1 MRKVLHPKDLSRYR
15 RNMAIIFAP
24 FFLLFLYQADD
35 WESRMIFLVFAAL
48 ILAIVN
54 ALLNRAAKGSRPI
67 ILDEDGL
74 HHENLLERYGA
85 QDIPWSEIT
94 AIELVHGSQRA
105 EWLGLTLRLG
115 VFRNG
120 LKRPITDRLSIA
132 EGDAFLSLLH
142 DQPGRE
148 IVEEARRFWL
158 RYRHPAA

>member
-1 MRKVLHPKDLSRYR
+1 MKKIFHPKDLSQFR
-15 RNMAIIFAP
+15 RNMAIIFTP

-35 WESRMIFLVFAAL
+35 WESRMIFLVFAA
-48 ILAIVN
+48 IFLAIVN
-54 ALLNRAAKGSRPI
+54 ALLNRTVKGGRPI

-85 QDIPWSEIT
+85 QDIPWPEIT
-94 AIELVHGSQRA
+94 AIELVHGSERA

-115 VFRNG
+115 VFRDR

-132 EGDAFLSLLH
+132 EGDVFLSLLH

-148 IVEEARRFWL
+148 IVEEARKFWL
-158 RYRHPAA
+158 RYRHPTA